1 MEGIPGMLILS
12 ASTSTSCWWNANKLI
27 MVENIIPKIFFSSS
41 SISSFC
47 VSVII
52 CNYSSLKDL
61 SSMNPSN
68 YLALFFCILFLLAKG
83 ADTEFQILCQVHWA
97 YSDQTGKFEWHSTVS
112 FIHVSFL
119 DFHIDILQN
128 EIRTKERWHPRT
140 CITTG

>member
-1 MEGIPGMLILS
+1 MKCKQTDNGRKYNL
-12 ASTSTSCWWNANKLI
+12 KD
-27 MVENIIPKIFFSSS
+27 FFSSS
-41 SISSFC
+41 SLYSFC

-61 SSMNPSN
+61 SSMNIFYPPSN
-68 YLALFFCILFLLAKG
+68 YLALFFVFYFFLAKG

-119 DFHIDILQN
+119 DFHIGILQN
-128 EIRTKERWHPRT
+128 EIRTKERCYPHT